1 MRVAT
6 STLLLGA
13 ASAAVAQQEQHVLGS
28 VYETFKPV
36 GDSAQEVLQSHE
48 DIMLSLQD
56 KFGNMPAEAKGLWD
70 ELSLLVP
77 GFMEKAHNLVSLP
90 KPHQRKPD
98 SEWEHV
104 VKGADVQSLWVE
116 TDGEKH
122 RKVDGSLESYNLRAK
137 KVDPSVLGVDKV
149 KQYSGYLDDEANDKH
164 LFYWFFESRN
174 DPKNDPVVL
183 WLNGGPGCSSMMG
196 LFMELGPSSV
206 DSKLKLVYNDYAWN
220 SNASVIFIDQPVN
233 TGYSYSGNA
242 VYDTVA
248 ASKDI
253 YALLTLFFHNF
264 PEYGTQPFHI
274 SGESYA
280 GHYIPV
286 FASEILSHKNR
297 NINLQRI
304 AIGNGL
310 TDPKTQY
317 TQYRPMACGDDGSN
331 YGPILD
337 ESECQ
342 SMDNA
347 LPRCLSLIQGC
358 YDSGSLWSCV
368 PSAIYCNNALIG
380 PFQRSGYNVYD
391 IREKCEDMENLC
403 YTQTAWISQYLNKP
417 EVMKAVGAEV
427 QDYQSCNGDINRN
440 FLFQGDWSKPF
451 HLLIPELIKKIPVLI
466 YAGDADYICNWLGN
480 QAWTEEL
487 VWDGKK
493 DFNAAKM
500 TGLSIKDGE
509 KYGEVKSSG
518 NFTFIRIYEAGHM
531 VPFNQPEGSL
541 DFFNRWISG
550 EWNA

>member
-13 ASAAVAQQEQHVLGS
+13 ASVAVAQHEQIVLGG
-28 VYETFKPV
+28 VQDVFKPIADSTA
-36 GDSAQEVLQSHE
+36 GSAQAALEKIEETLGK
-48 DIMLSLQD
+48 I
-56 KFGNMPAEAKGLWD
+56 PTEAKGLWD
-70 ELSLLVP
+70 EMQLLVP
-77 GFMEKAHNLVSLP
+77 GFMEKAQHMVSRP
-90 KPHQRKPD
+90 KAHKRKPD
-98 SEWEHV
+98 SEWDHV
-104 VKGADVQSLWVE
+104 VKGADIQSMWTK
-116 TDGEKH
+116 TDGEEH
-122 RKVDGSLESYNLRAK
+122 RVIDGTLETYNLRAK
-137 KVDPSVLGVDKV
+137 KVDPSALGVDKV

-206 DSKLKLVYNDYAWN
+206 DSKLELKFNDFSWN
-220 SNASVIFIDQPVN
+220 ANASVIFIDQPVN
-233 TGYSYSGNA
+233 TGYSYSGRS
-242 VYDTVA
+242 VSDTVA

-253 YALLTLFFHNF
+253 YALLSLFFHNF
-264 PEYGTQPFHI
+264 PEYAKQPFHI

-297 NINLQRI
+297 NINLQSI

-317 TQYRPMACGDDGSN
+317 AEYRPMACGDDGSN

-347 LPRCLSLIQGC
+347 LPRCQSLIQGC
-358 YDSGSLWSCV
+358 YDSGSAWNCV

-391 IREKCEDMENLC
+391 IREKCKDQANLC
-403 YTQTAWISQYLNKP
+403 YTETAWISQYLNKP

-427 QDYQSCNGDINRN
+427 TDYESCNTDVNRA
-440 FLFQGDWSKPF
+440 FLFNGDWSKPF
-451 HLLIPELIKKIPVLI
+451 HLLVPDIIKQIPVLV

-480 QAWTEEL
+480 KAWTEEL
-487 VWDGKK
+487 VWNGKQK
-493 DFNAAKM
+493 YNDAKM
-500 TGLSIKDGE
+500 GPLEVGDS

-518 NFTFIRIYEAGHM
+518 NLTFIRIYEAGHM

-541 DFFNRWISG
+541 DFFNRWIAG
-550 EWNA
+550 EWYA